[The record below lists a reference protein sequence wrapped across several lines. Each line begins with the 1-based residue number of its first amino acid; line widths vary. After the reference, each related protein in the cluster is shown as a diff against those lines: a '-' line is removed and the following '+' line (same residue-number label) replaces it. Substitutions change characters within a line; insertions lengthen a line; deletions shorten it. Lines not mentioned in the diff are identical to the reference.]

1 MFYNNEPFQW
11 NTSAISDPNGF
22 SYNSVNHNHTANG
35 KVKGVKVTGYVKAV
49 KPRLLR
55 WSPSTNGETSSI
67 KVPDLSVSNV
77 LNGFNS
83 IIPTYDS
90 RKLLIDKAR
99 SVIQVKLEE
108 MKSTSKA
115 EKNGTTTKKILTVPN
130 PDFHDFDSDRSE
142 EVFQGLAARM
152 MDVVYQKLR
161 KESDVNHVFTLVIA
175 KKYNITYL

>member
-1 MFYNNEPFQW
+1 MFYNNEPSQW

-49 KPRLLR
+49 KPR
-55 WSPSTNGETSSI
+55 
-67 KVPDLSVSNV
+67 
-77 LNGFNS
+77 
-83 IIPTYDS
+83 
-90 RKLLIDKAR
+90 KLLIDKAR

-115 EKNGTTTKKILTVPN
+115 EKNRTTTKKILTIPN

-142 EVFQGLAARM
+142 EVFQVKQIWAIYDEEDGMPRLYCLIPQVM
-152 MDVVYQKLR
+152 SVKPFWVHISYLSSKTDTEFGNVKWI
-161 KESDVNHVFTLVIA
+161 ES
-175 KKYNITYL
+175 